1 MLTDADMP
9 SPPPRGAEGVQAL
22 PVPAHIPAQGVELG
36 ILRIGGM
43 IYRVKAFPPD
53 PSRAWAR
60 APGDAGRPRY
70 FLRGVRGALHGTMR
84 NVPNPDRMFTVSG
97 ARTLATLAWL
107 SDAGGVLQVIG

>member
-22 PVPAHIPAQGVELG
+22 PIPAHIPAQGVELG
-36 ILRIGGM
+36 ILRIGRM

-53 PSRAWAR
+53 PAHTRTS
-60 APGDAGRPRY
+60 AGRPRY

-107 SDAGGVLQVIG
+107 SDAGGVLRVIG